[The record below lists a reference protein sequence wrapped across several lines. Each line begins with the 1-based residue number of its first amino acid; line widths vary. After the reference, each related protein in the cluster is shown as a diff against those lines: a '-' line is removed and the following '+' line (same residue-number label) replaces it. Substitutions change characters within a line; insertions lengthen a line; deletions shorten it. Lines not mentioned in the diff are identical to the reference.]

1 MVLEGDE
8 PNLAVTAP
16 GATLALAL
24 MFLKTNDAA
33 AAAAFAVPSTAY
45 ALDLMRPDQVNTVY
59 PHRDPMW
66 LNTAQHLHLTLY
78 DVSYFLCTDFKAPQ
92 VWLVAHCMWL

>member
-1 MVLEGDE
+1 MSADEHAQARKLAQVVLEGDA

-33 AAAAFAVPSTAY
+33 VAAAFAVPASAY
-45 ALDLMRPDQVNTVY
+45 ALDLVRPDQVG
-59 PHRDPMW
+59 DP
-66 LNTAQHLHLTLY
+66 TAARLSVHMQ
-78 DVSYFLCTDFKAPQ
+78 
-92 VWLVAHCMWL
+92 

>member
-1 MVLEGDE
+1 MQVVLEGDE
-8 PNLAVTAP
+8 PNLAVTSP

-45 ALDLMRPDQVNTVY
+45 ALDLMRPDQVS
-59 PHRDPMW
+59 M
-66 LNTAQHLHLTLY
+66 LHPY
-78 DVSYFLCTDFKAPQ
+78 
-92 VWLVAHCMWL
+92 LVRIPLGPAISQP

>member
-8 PNLAVTAP
+8 SNLAVTAP

-45 ALDLMRPDQVNTVY
+45 ALDLMRPDQVLL
-59 PHRDPMW
+59 HR
-66 LNTAQHLHLTLY
+66 N
-78 DVSYFLCTDFKAPQ
+78 CTCK
-92 VWLVAHCMWL
+92 